1 VGEVKTTFTA
11 EQMSSRSK
19 FKPRVLAVL
28 SGTIWSGNDHQ
39 LETFIKRKT
48 ERLREVKPSTLLAI
62 LKNMKPIFLIS
73 LLCIKVKLSTKISM
87 TFKTGNKN

>member
-1 VGEVKTTFTA
+1 
-11 EQMSSRSK
+11 MSSRSK

-48 ERLREVKPSTLLAI
+48 ERLREVKTIDFIGYSKEYEAYI
-62 LKNMKPIFLIS
+62 FDKFAVHKGQVIHKNQHDF
-73 LLCIKVKLSTKISM
+73 
-87 TFKTGNKN
+87 